1 MDRYERASAVGGLL
15 LALIVA
21 GVVLWPRPEPSLEI
35 PTPPEDPVLAAG
47 LGWPVPHDCGDPE
60 AWQALPG
67 IGPTRAADLAEA
79 AAAGRLRAPADLLRV
94 PGIGSKLAA
103 RLEPRIAWPP
113 DPEDE
118 RP

>member
-1 MDRYERASAVGGLL
+1 MDRYERASAVGGLF

-21 GVVLWPRPEPSLEI
+21 AVVLWPRPEPPLEL
-35 PTPPEDPVLAAG
+35 PTPPADPVLAAG
-47 LGWPVPHDCGDPE
+47 LGWPVPHDCGDPA
-60 AWQALPG
+60 AWRALDG
-67 IGPTRAADLAEA
+67 IGPARAARLAEA
-79 AAAGRLRAPADLLRV
+79 AAAGRLRAPADLLQV

>member
-1 MDRYERASAVGGLL
+1 M
-15 LALIVA
+15 IVT
-21 GVVLWPRPEPSLEI
+21 VLVLWPHPEPALEL
-35 PTPPEDPVLAAG
+35 PTPPEEPALAAG
-47 LGWPVPHDCGDPE
+47 LGWPVPHDCSD
-60 AWQALPG
+60 AAVWQVLPG
-67 IGPTRAADLAEA
+67 IGPARAADLAEA